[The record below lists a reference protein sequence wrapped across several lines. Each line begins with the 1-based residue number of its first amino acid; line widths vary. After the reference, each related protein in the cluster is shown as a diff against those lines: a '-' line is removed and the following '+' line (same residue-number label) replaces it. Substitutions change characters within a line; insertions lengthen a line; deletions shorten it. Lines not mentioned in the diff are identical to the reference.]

1 MCDWTKY
8 FYFLVC
14 KNLNSSFS
22 TWLTHLILKV
32 SLHSWL
38 LWPTVQCAMR
48 YIFDTWRNTNTE
60 KSTHASFCPFLL
72 LTLHGFFCAMRF
84 TTVGHEI
91 HELDF
96 LEGSVSA
103 IRRGRKAGRPRK
115 LPGLF
120 PDWETLDMRSMK
132 AVRSSLGAVTMLSID
147 YSYSNRSLTVGIPL
161 QLAHSVLERI

>member
-1 MCDWTKY
+1 MKPIPDFIYWFINIRLILYNSKPQNQMCDWTKY

-103 IRRGRKAGRPRK
+103 IRRGRKAGRPAAQTPWPFSWLRNFRHEVHEGCA
-115 LPGLF
+115 L
-120 PDWETLDMRSMK
+120 
-132 AVRSSLGAVTMLSID
+132 
-147 YSYSNRSLTVGIPL
+147 
-161 QLAHSVLERI
+161 